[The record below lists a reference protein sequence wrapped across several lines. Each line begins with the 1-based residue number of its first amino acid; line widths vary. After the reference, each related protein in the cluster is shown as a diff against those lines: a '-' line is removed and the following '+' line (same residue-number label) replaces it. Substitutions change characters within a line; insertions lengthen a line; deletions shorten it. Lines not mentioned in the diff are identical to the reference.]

1 MIEKI
6 PFLEL
11 PKISRKKEVKYI
23 GVTAI
28 QKLDGEEH
36 FILEVY
42 KNDKEFLKIPLV
54 RIVVSEKDYGNYWPD
69 DKKWSSANIMDEST
83 YCLIWQKH
91 DGTRS
96 TEKERNKHNILYSK
110 EDLKRIELFFEKY
123 KVWNRSEW
131 WEYIRAKQRD
141 ISKTKSRESQQRRY
155 ERRQRNLEERINNTP
170 ELPEDAILKWADGK
184 LFHAKH
190 YLFYKKNGR
199 KATIC
204 CSSCGGV
211 KEGAWKA
218 GDTYESIFETKID
231 EPKDKHFGICPLCG
245 AFGEYKPQ
253 GKVKS
258 YHRKIHYVFKAER
271 YQDTGAVI
279 RYIAIEKVWVLE
291 EYIEKEKRVMNGA
304 YEMLEGVE
312 IARTY
317 LYKGKV
323 QTDYHKHNP
332 YTGEDFWDDCNLYGM
347 NNITVDKGILYPRF
361 SESLKGTDYQY
372 SAIEE
377 FVAEVGSVNAKK
389 YMEAYHQ
396 IPQIEMLVKL
406 KLYKIVEDLIDGRRM
421 VIANAEAKRL
431 DDFLGINKD
440 KIKLLIEKNGDKAY
454 LNVMRLEKELNQRWT
469 EEQIRNLS
477 EITVDR
483 QNVETALGIM
493 SLQKILNQ
501 IKKYAGCEFGGC
513 SSAKARVNHVA
524 ITYFDY
530 LSMRAQLGYDMENTV
545 YQRPR
550 NLEAAHNRMAEEINK
565 EKNEKRYKEVAQK
578 YPLIKKN
585 YRNLRK
591 RFFYEDEKYIIR
603 PARSAEEIV
612 REGRI
617 LHHCV
622 GGDSYLGKHNKQ
634 ESIILM
640 LRFKEEQE
648 TPYITVEIK
657 DNRIIQW
664 YGANNRKPNE
674 ENMQQW
680 LNAYVEVLRNTDPL
694 NGLRSLEIAAV

>member
-6 PFLEL
+6 PFLGL
-11 PKISRKKEVKYI
+11 PRISRKKEVQYI
-23 GVTAI
+23 GITAI

-42 KNDKEFLKIPLV
+42 KNDKAFLKEPLV
-54 RIVVSEKDYGNYWPD
+54 RIVVCEKDYGNYWPD
-69 DKKWSSANIMDEST
+69 NKKWSSENIMKDE
-83 YCLIWQKH
+83 YCLIWQKY

-96 TEKERNKHNILYSK
+96 SDKKRDKHNILYSE
-110 EDLKRIELFFEKY
+110 EDLKKIESFFNKY
-123 KVWNRSEW
+123 KVWNKSEW
-131 WEYIRAKQRD
+131 WEYIKAKQRD
-141 ISKTKSRESQQRRY
+141 ISKTKSRNSQQRRY
-155 ERRQRNLEERINNTP
+155 EKRQRSLEERINNTP
-170 ELPEDAILKWADGK
+170 ELPEDAILKWADGE

-190 YLFYKKNGR
+190 YLYYKKNGR

-245 AFGEYKPQ
+245 ARGEYKSQ
-253 GKVKS
+253 GKVKW
-258 YHRKIHYVFKAER
+258 YHSEKYYVFKAER

-279 RYIAIEKVWVLE
+279 RYIEIEKTWVLE
-291 EYIEKEKRVMNGA
+291 KYIEKDKELMNGS
-304 YEMLEGVE
+304 YEKLEGIE

-317 LYKGKV
+317 FHKGKV

-332 YTGEDFWDDCNLYGM
+332 YTGKVFWDDCNLYGM
-347 NNITVDKGILYPRF
+347 NNITVNEGVLYPGF
-361 SESLKGTDYQY
+361 SESLRGTDYQY
-372 SAIEE
+372 SSIEN
-377 FVAEVGSVNAKK
+377 FAAEVGNINAKK
-389 YMEAYHQ
+389 YMESYHQ

-406 KLYKIVEDLIDGRRM
+406 KLFEIVKELINGSHA

-440 KIKLLIEKNGDKAY
+440 RIKKLIEKRGEKAY
-454 LNVMRLEKELNQRWT
+454 LNVMRLEKELKQKWT
-469 EEQIRNLS
+469 EEQIEALT

-483 QNVETALGIM
+483 QNLETALGIM
-493 SLQKILNQ
+493 SLQKLLNQ
-501 IKKYAGCEFGGC
+501 IKRYAGCEFNGC
-513 SSAKARVNHVA
+513 SSSRAQINHVA

-530 LSMRAQLGYDMENTV
+530 LSMRLQLGYDMENTV

-550 NLEAAHNRMAEEINK
+550 DLQAAHNRMAEEIDK
-565 EKNEKRYKEVAQK
+565 EKNEERYREVAQK

-585 YRNLRK
+585 YRKLRK
-591 RFFYEDEKYIIR
+591 RFLYEDEKYIIR

-612 REGRI
+612 KEGRL

-622 GGDSYLGKHNKQ
+622 GGNNYLSKHNKQ
-634 ESIILM
+634 DSIILM
-640 LRFKEEQE
+640 LRFKEQPEI
-648 TPYITVEIK
+648 PYITVEIRG
-657 DNRIIQW
+657 NNIIQW
-664 YGANNRKPNE
+664 YGANDRKPDK

-680 LNAYVEVLRNTDPL
+680 LDAYMEVLRNRDPL
-694 NGLRSLEIAAV
+694 NELRNLDLATV